1 MITSLECVPCLTM
14 MAQRE
19 ALLACPDDEA
29 MRHKIMDA
37 WEQILK
43 EIDLN
48 QPPPLIARS
57 LADLL
62 ESMTG
67 CGDLYRE
74 DKLQANAR
82 VLELFPQFKS
92 MVEKRRASQGEDSL
106 ALALELAIIGNF
118 IDKAVA
124 VAFDWEN
131 ELANVSDTISSKVLK
146 QFKALA
152 QPGAQV
158 LILGDNTGE
167 IVLDML
173 LVEELKLRGCEVTYA
188 VRSKPVIN
196 DATMEDAIAVGMT
209 RLCSVVESGVDTP
222 GTVLERCLPEFVER
236 MRHADVILSKGL
248 GNYESLE
255 GRWSGIFCAFKVK
268 CERIANKTGLPL
280 GESVFCK
287 TSSVEDAKDSH
298 R

>member
-1 MITSLECVPCLTM
+1 MK
-14 MAQRE
+14 MASRE
-19 ALLACPDDEA
+19 AWLACPDDEA
-29 MRHKIMDA
+29 MRYKIVAA
-37 WEQILK
+37 WEQTLS
-43 EIDLN
+43 ELDLN
-48 QPPPLIARS
+48 QPPPVIARY
-57 LADLL
+57 LADLI

-67 CGDLYRE
+67 CGDLYRD

-82 VLELFPQFKS
+82 VLELFPKLKS
-92 MVEKRRASQGEDSL
+92 MVESRRALQGGDSL

-118 IDKAVA
+118 IDRGV
-124 VAFDWEN
+124 VVDFDWEE

-173 LVEELKLRGCEVTYA
+173 LVEELKFRGCEVTYA

-196 DATMEDAIAVGMT
+196 DATMEDAVAIGMT
-209 RLCSVVESGVDTP
+209 QLCPVVESGVDTP
-222 GTVLERCLPEFVER
+222 GTVIERCLPEFVER
-236 MRHADVILSKGL
+236 MRQADVILSKGL

-255 GRWSGIFCAFKVK
+255 GKWPGVFCAFKVK
-268 CERIANKTGLPL
+268 CERIANKTGLIL
-280 GESVFCK
+280 GESAFCK
-287 TSSVEDAKDSH
+287 TSPTPDAKDSH
-298 R
+298 Y